1 MGLFD
6 ETSEAFL
13 TELNSVEPQHDLG
26 FRGTSVSDIPEPEAK
41 EPEPADVIAA
51 DDDEEDDIDPVVTK
65 DEPPSWARDIEQK
78 INILGSQKFA
88 PQPVQEQRQPEP
100 QQQYQQRQPQRVAT
114 DVDLEY
120 MGQKMAQLENL
131 QQVTFRQ
138 AVNAEAREAD
148 TAYKT
153 LVERYPD
160 LQEYIKPEHIKQSL
174 DIFVNQGQLGQPWMQ
189 KIEQSYFSM
198 SGSKWFA
205 EAQKAKAAKP
215 VDQVAAKRKER
226 SKQVAVTIPS
236 AGGTHVPSGVSL
248 TPNTRGFTD
257 AARAFRAELDG
268 TY

>member
-6 ETSEAFL
+6 EAKEAFL
-13 TELNSVEPQHDLG
+13 ADMESVETEHDLG
-26 FRGTSVSDIPEPEAK
+26 FRTSPIADAVEK
-41 EPEPADVIAA
+41 EESNASEPADIVAP
-51 DDDEEDDIDPVVTK
+51 DDEDDDIDPVVTK
-65 DEPPSWARDIEQK
+65 DEPPTWARDLEQK
-78 INILGSQKFA
+78 INIIGSQKFA

-100 QQQYQQRQPQRVAT
+100 QQYQQRQPQRVAT

-160 LQEYIKPEHIKQSL
+160 LQEYIKPEHIQKSL
-174 DIFVNQGQLGQPWMQ
+174 DIFVNQGQLGQPWIQ

-198 SGSKWFA
+198 SGKKWHE

-215 VDQVAAKRKER
+215 VDQVAVKRAEK
-226 SKQVAVTIPS
+226 SKKVAVTIPS
-236 AGGTHVPSGVSL
+236 AGGAHMPSAISL
-248 TPNTRGFTD
+248 SPNQRGFTD
-257 AARAFRAELDG
+257 SVKAFRAEMDG